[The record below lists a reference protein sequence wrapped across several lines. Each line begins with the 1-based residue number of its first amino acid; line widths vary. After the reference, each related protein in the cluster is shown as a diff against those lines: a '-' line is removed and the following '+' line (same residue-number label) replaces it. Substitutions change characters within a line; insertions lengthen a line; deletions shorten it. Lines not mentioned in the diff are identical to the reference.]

1 MGKEAS
7 SGQSQ
12 NVVCDV
18 DDDDDDDDDVGDDSA
33 YF

>member
-1 MGKEAS
+1 MDRRRL

-18 DDDDDDDDDVGDDSA
+18 DDDDATAEVGDDSA